1 LVVPTDWPAPHQW
14 PAGQGLWLLTVDTAV
29 AQKKPAKH
37 WFVRSEVLP
46 RARQLPA
53 VHGFTLPTL
62 CPAPHQKPAG
72 H

>member
-1 LVVPTDWPAPHQW
+1 
-14 PAGQGLWLLTVDTAV
+14 LLTVDTAV